1 MTDAND
7 SAAHTEYEPPAQ
19 AERQRLVRRAQAVLG
34 DAAEAEDVVQATLL
48 AVWQKVQSGHVNN
61 EEAYL
66 RKAVEWNALKRRARR
81 RRSISLDEVEEVM
94 APQDDAGDED
104 EIDPEMLEAAL
115 GGLPQRQ
122 QAVIRMKYYA
132 GLTFREIAETLT
144 ISANTAAST
153 CRYGLAAI
161 RKKMTKTSRNNSSK
175 ESI

>member
-7 SAAHTEYEPPAQ
+7 LAAHREYEPPAQ
-19 AERQRLVRRAQAVLG
+19 AERERLVRRAQAVLG
-34 DAAEAEDVVQATLL
+34 DVAEAEDVVQATLL
-48 AVWQKVQSGHVNN
+48 AVWQRVRSGHVNN

-81 RRSISLDEVEEVM
+81 RRNISLDEVEEVM

-104 EIDPEMLEAAL
+104 EIDPETLEAAL
-115 GGLPQRQ
+115 DGLPQRQ

-132 GLTFREIAETLT
+132 GLTFREIAETLA

-161 RKKMTKTSRNNSSK
+161 RKKMMKTDRNSSSK